1 MPPKVPLDAALNV
14 TCPCCIMRPPASSN
28 CSTKLTVSRCGIE
41 RDLSVLHH
49 EAASQFQLFD
59 EADGRGA
66 TVDMQL
72 TSTDRDPAVGI
83 GDTPQ
88 RGRSERQTVIL
99 LEDRDRGPAERG
111 LGKVEAQG
119 GAIAKEVIANV
130 NV

>member
-1 MPPKVPLDAALNV
+1 MSGHGCERRAGQSAVDEPLNVAVGAIGRNGEARDAVGIANRAVVDAAKS
-14 TCPCCIMRPPASSN
+14 AAG
-28 CSTKLTVSRCGIE
+28 CGIE

-88 RGRSERQTVIL
+88 RGL
-99 LEDRDRGPAERG
+99 DRKSTRLNSSH
-111 LGKVEAQG
+111 LGISYA
-119 GAIAKEVIANV
+119 A
-130 NV
+130 